1 MLAAKPTINLF
12 AETGGK
18 NATIV
23 TALSDRDQAIKNVLH
38 SAFSHSGQKCSATSL
53 LILESEV
60 YHDARFRE
68 AFCDAVESLRVGSAW
83 DLPTKIGPLIRPPTG
98 ELESAL
104 KDLEPG
110 EEWAVM
116 PRLHI
121 DDNPHL
127 VSPGVKWGV
136 RNGSVTHCT
145 EFFGPLLARNG
156 SPRPRRSDRPGE
168 RDRLWPH
175 FRPRKSR
182 RPRAGAVATTHPRR
196 QSLHQPP
203 HHRCDRPP
211 PTVRRHGQEQRRPRH
226 QSRRPE
232 LRRAADAI

>member
-1 MLAAKPTINLF
+1 MHLL

-60 YHDARFRE
+60 YHDAEVPR
-68 AFCDAVESLRVGSAW
+68 AVLRRGGKFARRLGLGLADEDRPADSAA
-83 DLPTKIGPLIRPPTG
+83 IGVLETG
-98 ELESAL
+98 L
-104 KDLEPG
+104 KELEPG

-116 PRLHI
+116 PRLHV

-136 RNGSVTHCT
+136 QPSSFTHCT
-145 EFFGPLLARNG
+145 ELFGPGARRDG
-156 SPRPRRSDRPGE
+156 GPR
-168 RDRLWPH
+168 
-175 FRPRKSR
+175 SR
-182 RPRAGAVATTHPRR
+182 
-196 QSLHQPP
+196 
-203 HHRCDRPP
+203 
-211 PTVRRHGQEQRRPRH
+211 
-226 QSRRPE
+226 
-232 LRRAADAI
+232 